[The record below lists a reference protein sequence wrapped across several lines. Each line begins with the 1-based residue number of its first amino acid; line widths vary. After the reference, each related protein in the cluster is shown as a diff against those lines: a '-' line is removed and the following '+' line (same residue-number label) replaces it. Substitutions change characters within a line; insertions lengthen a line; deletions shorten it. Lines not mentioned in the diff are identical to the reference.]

1 MILPWQQAD
10 WKRVQEARRA
20 GRLPHALLVT
30 GAAGLGKGG
39 FAKNLA
45 ASLLCSAPDDG
56 GLPCGHC
63 RGCHLFQ
70 VGTHPDYLR
79 ITQEQPGKV
88 IPIDSIR
95 EYISRSGLTAQ
106 AGGYKVVVIEP
117 ADALNMAAANSLLKT
132 LEEPVAWTLIMLV
145 SSRPGQLP
153 ATIRSRCQTIK
164 IRAPARESAAQWL
177 VGRVGGLDA
186 KLLLDLA
193 CGAPLHAEKLADEG
207 VLTLRGQLLDEFA
220 GVLAG
225 RNDPVTVADHWSRL
239 ELDSVLSWCAGWLID
254 VLRLKSAPEP
264 PGLINPDQRK
274 RLQAIGNALE
284 FKTLYE
290 LLDKVYEATRTLGSQ
305 LNSLMLIES
314 VLLEVAAAGRMLKRK
329 KR

>member
-1 MILPWQQAD
+1 MVFPWQQSD

-30 GAAGLGKGG
+30 GAAGLGEGE
-39 FAKNLA
+39 FAENLA
-45 ASLLCSAPDDG
+45 ASLLCSSVDG
-56 GLPCGHC
+56 DGKPCGHC

-70 VGTHPDYLR
+70 VGTHPDYHR
-79 ITQEQPGKV
+79 ITPEQPGKA
-88 IPIDSIR
+88 IPIDAIR
-95 EYISRSGLTAQ
+95 EYVARGTLTAQ

-132 LEEPVAWTLIMLV
+132 LEEPVAWTLIILV

-153 ATIRSRCQTIK
+153 ATIRSRCQTIN
-164 IRAPARESAAQWL
+164 IHPPAREAAIQWL
-177 VGRVGGLDA
+177 AGRVGGLDA
-186 KLLLDLA
+186 ALLLDLA
-193 CGAPLHAEKLADEG
+193 CGAPLHAVKLAEEG

-225 RNDPVTVADHWSRL
+225 RNDPVAAADNWNKPEPAL
-239 ELDSVLSWCAGWLID
+239 VLSWCSGWIID
-254 VLRLKSAPEP
+254 ALRLKAAQDP
-264 PGLINPDQRK
+264 PGLINPDQIK

-284 FKTLYE
+284 FNELYE
-290 LLDKVYEATRTLGSQ
+290 LLDKVYEAIRTLGSQ
-305 LNSLMLIES
+305 LNSLMLMEG
-314 VLLEVAAAGRMLKRK
+314 VLLEIAAAGKKLKRK